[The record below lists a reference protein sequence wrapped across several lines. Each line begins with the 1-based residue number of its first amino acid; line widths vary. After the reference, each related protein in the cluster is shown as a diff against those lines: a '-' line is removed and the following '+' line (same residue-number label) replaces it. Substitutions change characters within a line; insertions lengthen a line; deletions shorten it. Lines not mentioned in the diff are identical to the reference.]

1 MFRAVEKI
9 DWVRDESMV
18 VDRLKTGEVP
28 PPDVQVP
35 QFRSPICL
43 VFVILRHKTGR
54 FWSYFLFLQF
64 QDMSATKVDRE
75 RKSSSLSRR
84 ISR

>member
-35 QFRSPICL
+35 KF
-43 VFVILRHKTGR
+43 
-54 FWSYFLFLQF
+54 
-64 QDMSATKVDRE
+64 
-75 RKSSSLSRR
+75 
-84 ISR
+84 

>member
-9 DWVRDESMV
+9 DWVGDESMV

-35 QFRSPICL
+35 KF
-43 VFVILRHKTGR
+43 
-54 FWSYFLFLQF
+54 
-64 QDMSATKVDRE
+64 
-75 RKSSSLSRR
+75 
-84 ISR
+84 